1 MSRGNQFREP
11 RRRGFDDDFA
21 PSYGQRDFGGG
32 GGHGREQSSSRSSY
46 GGGGGH
52 AAAAPSGPAIDAT
65 VKWFNPEK
73 GFGFVELSDGSSD
86 AFLHINAL
94 QAAGHDAVSPGAKL
108 RVQVGQGAKGAQVT
122 SVLEV
127 DSSTATEQ
135 APFRGGAAG
144 GGASAPRAPR
154 APRASVD
161 PSTAVEAVGS
171 VKWFNPDKGFGFVAC
186 DDGRKDVFVHV
197 SILGAAGLSHLPEGQ
212 RVSMRIVETAKGRE
226 AISLTLAD

>member
-21 PSYGQRDFGGG
+21 PSYGQRDFGHKEPSRSYSGG
-32 GGHGREQSSSRSSY
+32 GG

-52 AAAAPSGPAIDAT
+52 APVTPQGPVVDAT

-94 QAAGHDAVSPGAKL
+94 QSAGHDAVAPGAKL

-122 SVLEV
+122 NVLEV
-127 DSSTATEQ
+127 DSSTAVE
-135 APFRGGAAG
+135 PSSSSSFRGGP
-144 GGASAPRAPR
+144 SSSPRPPRAPR
-154 APRASVD
+154 ATVD
-161 PSTAVEAVGS
+161 PSQAVDAVGS

-212 RVSMRIVETAKGRE
+212 RVAMRIVETAKGRE